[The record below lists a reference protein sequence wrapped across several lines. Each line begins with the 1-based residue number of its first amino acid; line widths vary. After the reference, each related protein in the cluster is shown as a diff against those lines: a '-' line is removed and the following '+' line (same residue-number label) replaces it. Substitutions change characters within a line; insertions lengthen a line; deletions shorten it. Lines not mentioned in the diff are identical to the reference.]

1 MRGATTTDITRA
13 RDIIAGFDFGYVVDR
28 AVAAGMS
35 RSTSGVALAQLK
47 AFLLACAE
55 HPERDIVPQS
65 AACDDLWHEFIVAD
79 TRAYFRFCE
88 AVYGEYLHHNGVGVP
103 AERMAAARTDSAR
116 LFAGADCL
124 REAAKADCLREAK
137 PADCLREAAKADCLR
152 EAKAADCLR
161 EAAKADCLRE
171 AKAADCLREAVEA
184 DCLREA
190 KAADCL
196 REAVEAD
203 CLREAKA
210 TDCLREAAKADCLRE
225 AKPADCLREAKA
237 AV

>member
-1 MRGATTTDITRA
+1 MRGANTTDTLRA

-28 AVAAGMS
+28 AIAAGMT
-35 RSTSGVALAQLK
+35 RRTSEIALGQLK

-88 AVYGEYLHHNGVGVP
+88 AVYGEYLHHNGVTVP
-103 AERMAAARTDSAR
+103 AERMAAARTDSAG
-116 LFAGADCL
+116 LFAAADCL
-124 REAAKADCLREAK
+124 REAAKADCLREAV
-137 PADCLREAAKADCLR
+137 KADCLR

-171 AKAADCLREAVEA
+171 AKPA

-190 KAADCL
+190 KAA
-196 REAVEAD
+196 
-203 CLREAKA
+203 
-210 TDCLREAAKADCLRE
+210 DCLREAAKADCLRE

-237 AV
+237 ADCLREAAKADCLREAKPADCLREARSQGAA

>member
-1 MRGATTTDITRA
+1 MRGATKTDITRA
-13 RDIIAGFDFGYVVDR
+13 RDIIAGFDFGYVVER
-28 AVAAGMS
+28 AVAAGMT
-35 RSTSGVALAQLK
+35 RRTSEIALAQLK
-47 AFLLACAE
+47 DFLLACAE
-55 HPERDIVPQS
+55 HPDRDIVPQS

-88 AVYGEYLHHNGVGVP
+88 AVYGEYLHHNGVAVP
-103 AERMAAARTDSAR
+103 AGRMAAARSDSAR

-137 PADCLREAAKADCLR
+137 AADCLREAVKADCLREAKAADCLREAAEADCLREAAKVDCLR

-171 AKAADCLREAVEA
+171 AKAADCLREA
-184 DCLREA
+184 
-190 KAADCL
+190 
-196 REAVEAD
+196 
-203 CLREAKA
+203 
-210 TDCLREAAKADCLRE
+210 
-225 AKPADCLREAKA
+225 KPADCLREAQPQG

>member
-28 AVAAGMS
+28 AVAAGMT
-35 RSTSGVALAQLK
+35 RSTSEIALTQLK

-55 HPERDIVPQS
+55 HPDRDIVPQS

-88 AVYGEYLHHNGVGVP
+88 AVYGEYLHHNGVTVP
-103 AERMAAARTDSAR
+103 AERMAAARNDSAR

-124 REAAKADCLREAK
+124 RET
-137 PADCLREAAKADCLR
+137 
-152 EAKAADCLR
+152 
-161 EAAKADCLRE
+161 AKADCLRE

-190 KAADCL
+190 KGADCL
-196 REAVEAD
+196 REAAQAD
-203 CLREAKA
+203 CLREAKG
-210 TDCLREAAKADCLRE
+210 ADCLRE
-225 AKPADCLREAKA
+225 AKPADCLREAKGADCLREAKPADCLRETAKADCLREARPQGA
-237 AV
+237 A